1 MTTRGTTTPGTSAW
15 LRRSGAELLG
25 LLLPVSCAGCGLD
38 DEPWCPDCRSLLTGP
53 AWRCEGRAGRLDR
66 IGAPAAPWWALT
78 DFAGPVR
85 SAVTAW
91 KDRGRADLTAPFAAA
106 VRRAARAAASQ
117 LAGIGAVVVVPL
129 PSTAAARRARG
140 WDPVRS
146 LAVAVADELRLQGT
160 EATFAPVLRR
170 TPGADQ
176 AGLSARQRARNVAGQ
191 VHVARTNRIVG
202 SHVLLVDDVLT
213 TGATAAAAIDA
224 LAAAGARVRGG
235 VVLAST
241 PPPGRLVA
249 GATGR

>member
-1 MTTRGTTTPGTSAW
+1 MTDRDASTW
-15 LRRSGAELLG
+15 LRRAGAELLG

-38 DEPWCPDCRSLLTGP
+38 DERWCADCRALLTGP

-66 IGAPAAPWWALT
+66 LDAPPPPWWALS

-91 KDRGRADLTAPFAAA
+91 KDHGRADLTEPFSVAL
-106 VRRAARAAASQ
+106 RRAARAAAPLLSG
-117 LAGIGAVVVVPL
+117 AGPVLVVPL

-146 LAVAVADELRLQGT
+146 LAVAAADELRRRGVD
-160 EATFAPVLRR
+160 ATCAPVLRR

-191 VHVARTNRIVG
+191 VSVRRATRIIG
-202 SHVLLVDDVLT
+202 ASVLLVDDVLT
-213 TGATAAAAIDA
+213 TGATAAAGADA
-224 LAAAGARVRGG
+224 LAAAGALVRGG

-249 GATGR
+249 GAAGR